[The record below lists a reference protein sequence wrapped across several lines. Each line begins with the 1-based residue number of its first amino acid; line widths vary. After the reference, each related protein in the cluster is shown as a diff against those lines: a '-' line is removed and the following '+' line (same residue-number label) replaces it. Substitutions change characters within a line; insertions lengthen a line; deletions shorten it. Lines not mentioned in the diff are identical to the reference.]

1 MDKSRF
7 GFNIL
12 IIFVFLFT
20 IVVLGINS
28 SLSIDEAN
36 SPSWDVSFGNVEVV
50 NSKAYDI
57 VNPIVNEK
65 STSINGGSFV
75 LKSSDDSISYNINV
89 INKGSV
95 DAKITQFIIPEPNCS
110 NLNCEGLEYDLI
122 YDDGSLVKR
131 GDILKSNEGKTIY
144 LRFRYNGNISEP
156 ISVNDVKLY
165 IDYKER

>member
-36 SPSWDVSFGNVEVV
+36 SPSWDVSFGSVEVV

-57 VNPIVNEK
+57 VNPKVNE
-65 STSINGGSFV
+65 
-75 LKSSDDSISYNINV
+75 
-89 INKGSV
+89 
-95 DAKITQFIIPEPNCS
+95 
-110 NLNCEGLEYDLI
+110 
-122 YDDGSLVKR
+122 
-131 GDILKSNEGKTIY
+131 
-144 LRFRYNGNISEP
+144 
-156 ISVNDVKLY
+156 
-165 IDYKER
+165 